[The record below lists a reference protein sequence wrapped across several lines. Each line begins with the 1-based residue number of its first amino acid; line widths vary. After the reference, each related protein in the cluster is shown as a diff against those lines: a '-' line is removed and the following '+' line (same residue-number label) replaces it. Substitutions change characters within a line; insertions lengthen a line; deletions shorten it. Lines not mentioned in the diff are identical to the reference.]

1 MATRRYPV
9 KFEPADLTVWVDEG
23 ETVIDAARRAGVLVP
38 SPCGGRGV
46 CGKCAVR
53 VLEGS
58 PEPPGD
64 IESRG
69 LKLAPSGMR
78 LACLARVAAP
88 LVIKPLVNLQATTA
102 QIGDAE
108 EGELVAS
115 VDLGTS
121 TVAAV
126 VIGSTSGRELGRAV
140 VPNSQQSYGA
150 DLVSRVSAAE
160 EGHAE
165 DLTRLA
171 EESAL
176 EALSLAC
183 GHAGSC
189 LSAIRRLVV
198 AGNSVMAASLLGES
212 LASFGVAPYRAP
224 FEGIRALPEE
234 SRLRVRLAPGA
245 ETLVLPPVASF
256 VGGDVTAGIV
266 AAGLAQAEVTALYVD
281 IGTNAEI
288 MCVSP
293 RRAVYASAAAGPAIE
308 GFGISCGG
316 PAADGG
322 VVRVRESKSSLELT
336 TVGGGDGMW
345 LTGSGL
351 ASAIASLSRL
361 GHVAS
366 DGAMVEEGPLAS
378 RFHLVGEVLGV
389 DLGSESSQHPLT
401 LLQTDIRAFQTAK
414 AAIASGILAV
424 TRAAQVRSRAIERFV
439 VAGGLGEALDAE
451 DLIQIGLLPG
461 ESAGRVE
468 QVGNASLLGAAM
480 VAVDP
485 SLAELASTT
494 TASGHH
500 HSLAED
506 PFFAATFVGALA
518 LAPYT
523 LKRGF

>member
-1 MATRRYPV
+1 MAVRRHPV
-9 KFEPADLTVWVDEG
+9 KFVPADVTVWVDEG
-23 ETVIDAARRAGVLVP
+23 ETVIDAARRAGVVVP

-53 VLEGS
+53 ILEGS

-64 IESRG
+64 VERRG
-69 LKLAPSGMR
+69 LKLASSGMR
-78 LACLARVAAP
+78 LACLARVTAP

-102 QIGDAE
+102 HAGDAE

-115 VDLGTS
+115 VDLGTG

-140 VPNSQQSYGA
+140 VPNSQQSFGA
-150 DLVSRVSAAE
+150 DLVSRVSAANS
-160 EGHAE
+160 GHAE

-171 EESAL
+171 EDSAL
-176 EALSLAC
+176 DALSLAC

-198 AGNSVMAASLLGES
+198 AGNSVMAASILGEP
-212 LASFGVAPYRAP
+212 LASFGVAPYRAS
-224 FEGIRALPEE
+224 FEGMRALPEG
-234 SRLRVRLAPGA
+234 SRLMNRLAPGA

-266 AAGLAQAEVTALYVD
+266 AAGLAGAEGTALYVD

-288 MCVSP
+288 VCVSP
-293 RRAVYASAAAGPAIE
+293 GSTVYASAAAGPAVE

-322 VVRVRESKSSLELT
+322 VARVRDSGSSLDLT
-336 TVGGGDGMW
+336 IVGGGEALW

-351 ASAIASLSRL
+351 ASAIASLLRL
-361 GHVAS
+361 GHVTR
-366 DGAMVEEGPLAS
+366 DGAMIEEGPLAS
-378 RFHLVGEVLGV
+378 RFHRVGEVLGI
-389 DLGSESSQHPLT
+389 DLGSETSEHPIT
-401 LLQTDIRAFQTAK
+401 LMQTDIRAFQTAK
-414 AAIASGILAV
+414 AAIAAGILAV
-424 TRAAQVRSRAIERFV
+424 ARAASVRPRAIGRFV

-451 DLIQIGLLPG
+451 DLIEIGLLPR
-461 ESAGRVE
+461 ECAGKVE

-485 SLAELASTT
+485 SLAELASAA
-494 TASGHH
+494 TASGRHH
-500 HSLAED
+500 ALAED
-506 PFFAATFVGALA
+506 PFFATTFVAALA
-518 LAPYT
+518 LGPYT